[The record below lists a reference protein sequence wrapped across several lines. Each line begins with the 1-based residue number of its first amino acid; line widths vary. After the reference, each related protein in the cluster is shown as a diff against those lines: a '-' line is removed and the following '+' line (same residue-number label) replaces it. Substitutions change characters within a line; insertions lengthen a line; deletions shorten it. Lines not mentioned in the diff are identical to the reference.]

1 MELTYARWLAWCTGI
16 ALTVLV
22 ASFFA
27 YLFQRSEPLIAL
39 ETLPQVWELPVD
51 RFREATGGPAGWG
64 WGRFAARGDYANLA
78 GVTLL
83 ALVPVACYLRI
94 LPLLLR
100 QGERTLALLAAAQ
113 ILVLLAAASGLL
125 AGGH

>member
-16 ALTVLV
+16 ALSAL
-22 ASFFA
+22 ALAFLA
-27 YLFQRSEPLIAL
+27 YLFQLSEPLIAL
-39 ETLPQVWELPVD
+39 ERLPQVWELPVD

-64 WGRFAARGDYANLA
+64 WVRFAARSDYTNLI
-78 GVTLL
+78 GVSMLG
-83 ALVPVACYLRI
+83 LVTVVCYLRV

-100 QGERTLALLAAAQ
+100 RGERTLALLAGAQ

-125 AGGH
+125 AAGH

>member
-27 YLFQRSEPLIAL
+27 YVFQLSEPLIAL
-39 ETLPQVWELPVD
+39 ERLPQVWGLPVD
-51 RFREATGGPAGWG
+51 RFREATGGPAGWD
-64 WGRFAARGDYANLA
+64 WLRFAARGDYANLV

-83 ALVPVACYLRI
+83 ALVTVVCYLRV
-94 LPLLLR
+94 LPVLLR
-100 QGERTLALLAAAQ
+100 QGERTLAVLAAAQ

-125 AGGH
+125 AGSH

>member
-27 YLFQRSEPLIAL
+27 YLFQMSEPLIAL

-64 WGRFAARGDYANLA
+64 WVRFAARGDYANLA

>member
-27 YLFQRSEPLIAL
+27 YLFQMSEPLIAL

-64 WGRFAARGDYANLA
+64 WVRFAARGDYANLA

-83 ALVPVACYLRI
+83 ALVTVACYLRI

>member
-16 ALTVLV
+16 ALTALV
-22 ASFFA
+22 ATFFA
-27 YLFQRSEPLIAL
+27 YLFQMSEPLIAL
-39 ETLPQVWELPVD
+39 ERLPQVWGLPVD

-64 WGRFAARGDYANLA
+64 WVRFAARGDYANLI

-83 ALVPVACYLRI
+83 GLVTVVCYLRI
-94 LPLLLR
+94 LPLLVR

-113 ILVLLAAASGLL
+113 VLVLLAAASGLL